1 MAYGLVTLNH
11 FFSQSVVKEGGHA
24 GVGLEDH
31 DLEREKTVKERDCH
45 IRSELG
51 TEWLTPSLFKPDI
64 DAPTLD
70 VTAVGDEVF
79 VER

>member
-1 MAYGLVTLNH
+1 M
-11 FFSQSVVKEGGHA
+11 VKEGGHA

-31 DLEREKTVKERDCH
+31 DVEREKVVKERDCH

-51 TEWLTPSLFKPDI
+51 TERLTPSLFKPDI
-64 DAPTLD
+64 DAPTTD
-70 VTAVGDEVF
+70 VTAIGDEVF